1 MRATHAIAL
10 FTTLILLASCTK
22 ESALFTTPTPEIE
35 MAAKRHAP
43 KQTENDEPRTTSLE
57 GETTM
62 QLLVESESFDP
73 NTGIYSIT
81 FGADFDFTN
90 TQPSSAQQLDFTGGQ
105 GNPTRRTLTVAGYQ
119 TYNKA
124 IDIDFTVGIQSMSG
138 LDLSEVQM
146 IVIEELVIN

>member
-22 ESALFTTPTPEIE
+22 ESALFTIPTPETE
-35 MAAKRHAP
+35 MVTKRNTL
-43 KQTENDEPRTTSLE
+43 KQTENDAPRTTSLE
-57 GETTM
+57 GDTTM

-90 TQPSSAQQLDFTGGQ
+90 TQPSSAQQLNFADGQ
-105 GNPTRRTLTVAGYQ
+105 GNPTRKTLSVTGYQ

-124 IDIDFTVGIQSMSG
+124 IDIDFSVGSQSMSG

-146 IVIEELVIN
+146 IIIEDIVIN